1 MILSFKQFLNEAY
14 TREELYKFDWDELC
28 KMAYGVKNG
37 DIIELDPNKIKIKYK
52 DDLENPI
59 AIFNGEIKKNGKSGM
74 DWVRSVSFDEP
85 LQVSL
90 GLDGKS
96 TKEDWYLEDGHHRL
110 FAAKKLKMSKVKCEV
125 EQINLKAVEKLLGN
139 Q

>member
-1 MILSFKQFLNEAY
+1 MKTFKQYFIESYNR
-14 TREELYKFDWDELC
+14 RELEMKDWDELTQ
-28 KMAYGVKNG
+28 MAYGVKNG
-37 DIIELDPNKIKIKYK
+37 DIIKLDPNKIKIKYK

-59 AIFNGEIKKNGKSGM
+59 AIFNCEIKKNGKCGM

-85 LQVSL
+85 VKVSL

-110 FAAKKLKMSKVKCEV
+110 FAAKKLRMPTINAEV
-125 EQINLKAVEKLLGN
+125 EQINLKAIEKLLG
-139 Q
+139 QQ